1 MKLKRLIALLGEYPE
16 TYNFDVYS
24 GMPAIADEED
34 HIVLEINTLDDEV
47 THEEAEKRG

>member
-1 MKLKRLIALLGEYPE
+1 MKVKRLIALLREYPE

-34 HIVLEINTLDDEV
+34 HIVLEINTLDDDV
-47 THEEAEKRG
+47 THAEEKE